1 MDTDIDFIMVHNVYT
16 RGHSN
21 KLTKQH
27 CTIDATRFYFS
38 NRVISI
44 WNSLSEQYSLLPLSL
59 LLNLLQ
65 YVIFMCKAL
74 FLSDVVICVMLCF
87 FFFFSI
93 WLCLI
98 DCMLHVLFAVCAF
111 TDSVSGLLVLVL
123 NKEINK

>member
-1 MDTDIDFIMVHNVYT
+1 MDTDIDFIVVHNVYT

-27 CTIDATRFYFS
+27 CTKDSTRFYFS

-65 YVIFMCKAL
+65 YVIFY
-74 FLSDVVICVMLCF
+74 V
-87 FFFFSI
+87 
-93 WLCLI
+93 
-98 DCMLHVLFAVCAF
+98 
-111 TDSVSGLLVLVL
+111 
-123 NKEINK
+123 